1 MVFRIIRR
9 YEMAKKILVC
19 LDGSESAE
27 KILPYAIELAL
38 GLGGKLILLKVC
50 SSVPLVTAASGS
62 SQYLMV
68 APIACDMSA
77 RSQQE
82 LANLYLAKKA
92 RELVEERIEVDIA
105 TIVGSFTDSIL
116 RFIEE
121 NAIDLVAMTTYAYKG
136 WKRLLYGSV
145 VEDILRESRVPLLI
159 INPAAVQRV

>member
-1 MVFRIIRR
+1 
-9 YEMAKKILVC
+9 MAKKILVY

-27 KILPYAIELAL
+27 KILPYAIEQAIY
-38 GLGGKLILLKVC
+38 GGGKLILLKVC
-50 SSVPLVTAASGS
+50 SSVPLVASATGS
-62 SQYLMV
+62 SPYLMIT
-68 APIACDMSA
+68 PIASEMSA

-159 INPAAVQRV
+159 INPAAVQRVWERT